1 MQNIHDKFMILREV
15 KLLVAKYYRHPYFCK
30 LNSADKKTQFFKK
43 RYFKSYYFRYS
54 HVLCTITTLEKS
66 ERFDLLSMIL
76 YKRGTPLLTFFNGYS
91 TFFRT
96 GYFTKQFQ
104 TTDFKGFLFA

>member
-1 MQNIHDKFMILREV
+1 MCSAR
-15 KLLVAKYYRHPYFCK
+15 LLLWKNQKGSTCYP
-30 LNSADKKTQFFKK
+30 
-43 RYFKSYYFRYS
+43 
-54 HVLCTITTLEKS
+54 
-66 ERFDLLSMIL
+66 MIL